1 MAFASFS
8 ALQPLWLVLFPL
20 CITIFSWLMS
30 TLWIKR
36 HEYQCTQLIKGESYI
51 ILIIF
56 RANGT
61 IDHWTSMESPKR
73 SGRSTH
79 VSKMYIHRPQCMA
92 YNTTHRTTP
101 YHNNNH
107 PIDRPTDKSTMKW
120 NASNCQRKLKR
131 SLYVHCT
138 SHNICIECLQ
148 YTKAI
153 CDFYLLLITLH
164 VHNRSKMELIMK
176 KALIRR
182 SNELW
187 NRCIYVNFEW
197 LSVDFVNA

>member
-1 MAFASFS
+1 MVQSTIEHRWSHRKEVEEAHMYLKCTYTDLS
-8 ALQPLWLVLFPL
+8 ARYTTRHTVLHHTTTT
-20 CITIFSWLMS
+20 TIRSIVQQTNQRW
-30 TLWIKR
+30 
-36 HEYQCTQLIKGESYI
+36 
-51 ILIIF
+51 
-56 RANGT
+56 NGMQV
-61 IDHWTSMESPKR
+61 IVKENW
-73 SGRSTH
+73 
-79 VSKMYIHRPQCMA
+79 
-92 YNTTHRTTP
+92 N
-101 YHNNNH
+101 
-107 PIDRPTDKSTMKW
+107 DR
-120 NASNCQRKLKR
+120 
-131 SLYVHCT
+131 
-138 SHNICIECLQ
+138 CIECLQ